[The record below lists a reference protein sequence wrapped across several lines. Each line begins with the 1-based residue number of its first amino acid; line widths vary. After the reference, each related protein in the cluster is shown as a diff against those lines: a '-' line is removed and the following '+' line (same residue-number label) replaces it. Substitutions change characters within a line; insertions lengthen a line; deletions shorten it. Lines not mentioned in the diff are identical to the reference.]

1 MVQPNS
7 HKRDALQSQRQH
19 DESSAEKKFIK
30 ANFTIHK
37 IGLLVNQDKLFL
49 TYKNMSYVK

>member
-30 ANFTIHK
+30 ANFGIFTTK
-37 IGLLVNQDKLFL
+37 IVTVDK
-49 TYKNMSYVK
+49 